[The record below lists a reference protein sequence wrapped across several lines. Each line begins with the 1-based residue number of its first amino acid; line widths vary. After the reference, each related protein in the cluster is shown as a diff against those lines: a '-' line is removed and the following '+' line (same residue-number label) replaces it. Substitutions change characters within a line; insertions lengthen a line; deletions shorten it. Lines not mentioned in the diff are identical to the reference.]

1 MDLLESRIE
10 QEGLD
15 DLITTCAQVSSD
27 CMSVA
32 NCLNTAPVTLSSLA
46 KESRAVTEA
55 LDRLHDLC
63 ISESEDVSESVR
75 ASNNKYVYSVARDI
89 HELKAAL
96 KRIKGPDRDSGIDVG
111 EPPSLV
117 IVWNES
123 ALKEILKRLRTHQ
136 ASLHTLL
143 NTAIRSVFSRYYCR
157 INLIANTQQFGV

>member
-1 MDLLESRIE
+1 MRLSDMDLLESRIE
-10 QEGLD
+10 MEGLD
-15 DLITTCAQVSSD
+15 DLIGTCAQVSAD

-63 ISESEDVSESVR
+63 ISESEDGPETVR
-75 ASNNKYVYSVARDI
+75 ASNNKFVYSVARDI

-111 EPPSLV
+111 EPASLI

-123 ALKEILKRLRTHQ
+123 ILKELLKRLRTHQ

-143 NTAIRSVFSRYYCR
+143 NATIRSVHLCAVV
-157 INLIANTQQFGV
+157 IADVFIR